1 MNCILIFGM
10 CFFLGTEHFSSQW
23 LISSK
28 DWKESQTTS
37 RQTLNSAMETLPKDW
52 ETLKHQSSHPSQVQ
66 ERAIEMIFLVFS
78 IIALRQKNV
87 RLNAIQSEAAV
98 VETDFATK
106 CIVDA

>member
-37 RQTLNSAMETLPKDW
+37 RQTLNSAMEILPKDW

-78 IIALRQKNV
+78 IIALRQK
-87 RLNAIQSEAAV
+87 
-98 VETDFATK
+98 K
-106 CIVDA
+106 CPIECHTV